1 MAEEDNHSLHNEN
14 NRVRTLRDHM
24 NPTRTSAPSCI
35 IFPPDASHF
44 SFKPNIIQLLPT
56 FHGLDLENSYL
67 HLREFKEVCNTYN
80 DLNCSINTIR
90 LKLFSFSLK
99 DKAKTRLLN
108 FRLGSIRAWD
118 EMQQQFLTKFFPS
131 HITNSFKR
139 QITTFTQKPGEIFYQ
154 CWDRYKDLLNTC
166 PHHGFETWRLV
177 SHFYEGLIPK
187 DRQMVELMCNE
198 TFEDKDPD
206 EAMEYLY
213 SLAEN
218 AQNWDTTGTYEA
230 PGKTQPYTSSGG
242 MYNLKED
249 HDLQAKFTS
258 LARKVEA
265 LEWKRS
271 GQLKSVQKII
281 SQIYETNEH
290 STNDC
295 PTFPFFQGM
304 SHEQANALNSFQ
316 RSNQNPYS
324 QTYNLG
330 WRYHPNFSWKSG
342 NNNTQTSQ
350 PPFQAHH
357 NF

>member
-1 MAEEDNHSLHNEN
+1 MRVWSRILSGRLSRKSSSFLENMAEEDNHSLHNEN

-187 DRQMVELMCNE
+187 DR
-198 TFEDKDPD
+198 
-206 EAMEYLY
+206 
-213 SLAEN
+213 
-218 AQNWDTTGTYEA
+218 
-230 PGKTQPYTSSGG
+230 
-242 MYNLKED
+242 
-249 HDLQAKFTS
+249 
-258 LARKVEA
+258 
-265 LEWKRS
+265 
-271 GQLKSVQKII
+271 
-281 SQIYETNEH
+281 
-290 STNDC
+290 
-295 PTFPFFQGM
+295 
-304 SHEQANALNSFQ
+304 
-316 RSNQNPYS
+316 
-324 QTYNLG
+324 
-330 WRYHPNFSWKSG
+330 
-342 NNNTQTSQ
+342 
-350 PPFQAHH
+350 
-357 NF
+357 